1 VEQKLMPAEIVII
14 AQVWV
19 AQGRMDEALEL
30 LREDV
35 VYTHD
40 NEPRVPRFALHRD
53 VDDPNH
59 LTMIEAFPD
68 QAALMDHRAS
78 PFYKDL
84 MERLD
89 HSGVLDRRERLVL
102 EPLGIG
108 DPAKGYIA

>member
-1 VEQKLMPAEIVII
+1 MPAQIVII

-19 AQGRMDEALEL
+19 AEGRMDEALRL
-30 LREDV
+30 LSEDV
-35 VYTHD
+35 TYTHE
-40 NEPRVPRFALHRD
+40 NEPKVPRFALHRD

-68 QAALMDHRAS
+68 QAVLEEHRAS
-78 PFYKDL
+78 SFYKDL

-89 HSGVLDRRERLVL
+89 NSGVLVRRERLVL

-108 DPAKGYIA
+108 DPAKGHIA

>member
-1 VEQKLMPAEIVII
+1 MPAQIVIV

-19 AQGRMDEALEL
+19 AEGRMDEALGL
-30 LREDV
+30 LGEDV
-35 VYTHD
+35 SYTHD
-40 NEPRVPRFALHRD
+40 NEPNVPRFALHRD
-53 VDDPNH
+53 VEDPSH

-68 QAALMDHRAS
+68 QAALDEHRAS
-78 PFYKDL
+78 SFYKDL

-89 HSGVLDRRERLVL
+89 NSGVLVRRERLVL